1 MWKRLTGN
9 NKKRNETETGIDMR
23 EAEKEREMHRYYK

>member
-9 NKKRNETETGIDMR
+9 NKKRNETETEIGMR
-23 EAEKEREMHRYYK
+23 GEERERQMHRYYK